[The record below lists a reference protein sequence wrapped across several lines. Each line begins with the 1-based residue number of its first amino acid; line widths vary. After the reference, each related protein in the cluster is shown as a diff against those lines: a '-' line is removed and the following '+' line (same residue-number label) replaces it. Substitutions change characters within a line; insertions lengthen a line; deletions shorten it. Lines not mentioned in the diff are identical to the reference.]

1 MQHTGMLFLSR
12 ARPQV
17 GRAKDGVFQI
27 QLMVYDRLGQHQT
40 ETWRITYSGAAA
52 QRFWDQHEADL
63 KPGCALQ
70 VELEDARTHTIYTR
84 PPVAEIRAK
93 VVCMQYLP
101 RTQSVS
107 AAVI

>member
-17 GRAKDGVFQI
+17 GRAKDGVFHI
-27 QLMVYDRLGQHQT
+27 QLMAYDRLGQHQT

-52 QRFWDQHEADL
+52 ERFWGQHEGDL

-70 VELEDARTHTIYTR
+70 VELEEARTHTIYTR

-93 VVCMQYLP
+93 VVTMKHLP
-101 RTQSVS
+101 RSQNI
-107 AAVI
+107 AL